1 MINYFDNDYSIPV
14 ILGNGITEL
23 KAAKLIG
30 KEQDKEIHIFAD
42 KLSFFKR
49 VKYTF
54 HKLPQS
60 KRFLLPA
67 LSDFARSTHE
77 YYTPILI
84 YGTDYSDFVSESID
98 ELESMYITI
107 PAGEINKYFDTDPK
121 E

>member
-14 ILGNGITEL
+14 ILGNGTDEL
-23 KAAKLIG
+23 KTANLIK
-30 KEQDKEIHIFAD
+30 KETSKEIHIFAN
-42 KLSFFKR
+42 KLSLIKR

-60 KRFLLPA
+60 KRLLLTA
-67 LSDFARSTHE
+67 ISDFAGSIHE

-84 YGTDYSDFVSESID
+84 YGASYADFISKNRD

-107 PAGEINKYFDTDPK
+107 PADEIHKYFENKPK

>member
-23 KAAKLIG
+23 KAAKLIS
-30 KEQDKEIHIFAD
+30 KETDKEIHVFAD
-42 KLSFFKR
+42 KLSPIKR
-49 VKYTF
+49 LKYTF

-60 KRFLLPA
+60 KRLL
-67 LSDFARSTHE
+67 LTTISDFAGSIHE

-84 YGTDYSDFVSESID
+84 YGASYADFISKNRD

-107 PAGEINKYFDTDPK
+107 PTEEIRKYFEINPK